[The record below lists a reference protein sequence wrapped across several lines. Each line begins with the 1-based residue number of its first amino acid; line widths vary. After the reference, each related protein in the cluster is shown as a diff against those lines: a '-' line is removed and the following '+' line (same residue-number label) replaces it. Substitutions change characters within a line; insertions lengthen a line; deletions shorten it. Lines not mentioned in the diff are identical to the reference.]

1 MLYPAVLLLLGIL
14 RMDNL
19 WSCLMRMD
27 LCTDL
32 TGSGSWTLT
41 TICVVALGGPDL
53 CLQPARTTVPG
64 VSHQLSVLSY
74 FLYKLQTSAEIL
86 IDD

>member
-1 MLYPAVLLLLGIL
+1 MLYPAVLLFLG
-14 RMDNL
+14 MMMNNL

-32 TGSGSWTLT
+32 TGSGSLILT
-41 TICVVALGGPDL
+41 MVSVVALSGVDL

-74 FLYKLQTSAEIL
+74 FV
-86 IDD
+86 